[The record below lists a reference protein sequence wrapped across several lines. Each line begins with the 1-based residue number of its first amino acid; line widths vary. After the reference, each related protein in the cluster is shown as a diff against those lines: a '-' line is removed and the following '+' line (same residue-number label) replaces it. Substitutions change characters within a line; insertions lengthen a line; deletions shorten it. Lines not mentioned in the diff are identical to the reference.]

1 MIKVILYGLG
11 EIGRSIG
18 KALIKKEGIKIVG
31 ATDIA
36 KDIVGKDLGE
46 VLALDKE
53 LKVKVTDNPKKLFST
68 IKGDIVIH
76 ATVSDFE
83 LAYSQIEEC
92 AKAGMNVISTC
103 EQLSYPYYRHP
114 KLAKKLNNLAKKYDV
129 TILGTGINP
138 GYLMDSL
145 PIMLTAL
152 CQEIYKIKVVRMMNA
167 GKRRIAYQ
175 KKIGVGLTLEEF
187 KQKIDNKI
195 ITGHVGLIE
204 SIAMI
209 ASAIGWKLNEIK
221 EMPPEPIIAEEEKTT
236 EYTTVKIGNVAG
248 LKSIAYGIM
257 KNKEVITLE
266 FISHVNVKEEYDE
279 VLIEGI
285 PNIHERILGG
295 VHGDI
300 GTASIIINSIPKVLK
315 APAGLLTMKD
325 LPIPSAWKV

>member
-1 MIKVILYGLG
+1 
-11 EIGRSIG
+11 
-18 KALIKKEGIKIVG
+18 
-31 ATDIA
+31 
-36 KDIVGKDLGE
+36 
-46 VLALDKE
+46 
-53 LKVKVTDNPKKLFST
+53 LFSN

-76 ATVSDFE
+76 ATVSDLK
-83 LAYSQIEEC
+83 LAYPQIKEC
-92 AKAGMNVISTC
+92 IKAGMNVISTC

-114 KLAKKLNNLAKKYDV
+114 ELAKKLNNLAKKYDV

-152 CQEIYKIKVVRMMNA
+152 CQEIYKIKVVRMMDA

-187 KQKIDNKI
+187 KQKIDKKL
-195 ITGHVGLIE
+195 ITGHVGLVE
-204 SIAMI
+204 SIALI
-209 ASAIGWKLNEIK
+209 ASAIGWKLDEIK
-221 EMPPEPIIAEEEKTT
+221 EIPPEPIIAEEERTT

-285 PNIHERILGG
+285 PNIHERIIGG

-300 GTASIIINSIPKVLK
+300 GTVSIIINSIPKVLE

-325 LPIPSAWKV
+325 LPLPSAWKV